1 MKYVLFFILVS
12 ILSFGLFLANYLG
25 AFKGVD
31 ISEATQGPFKTV
43 HLEHVGPYHKVNKVI
58 EQVEKFMASQG
69 TVCGR
74 TFGEYLDDPQVVEEA
89 RLRAKVGCIVETVP
103 TTLTGDLKSG
113 EIPQRKYVVA
123 VFTGSPGIGP
133 MKVYPRVNDY
143 MLKHQLKQAGA
154 VIEIYEIH
162 SITEKNAMTTTY
174 LFPVQ

>member
-1 MKYVLFFILVS
+1 MKYIIVFVTVAVI
-12 ILSFGLFLANYLG
+12 SFGLFLANYLG

-43 HLEHVGPYHKVNKVI
+43 YLEHVGPYHKVNKII
-58 EQVEKFMASQG
+58 EQVEKYMASQG
-69 TVCGR
+69 APCGR
-74 TFGEYLDDPQVVEEA
+74 TFGEYMDDPQTVEEA
-89 RLRAKVGCIVETVP
+89 RLRSKVGCIVETVP
-103 TTLTGDLKSG
+103 ANLPEDFKSG

-133 MKVYPRVNDY
+133 LKVYPRVNDY
-143 MLKHQLKQAGA
+143 MIKQNLKQTGA
-154 VIEIYEIH
+154 IIEIYEIH